1 MRLSRF
7 ALLCAIVL
15 LVQGCAAPLDGGG
28 KLLSR
33 EGEVRA
39 QPVVFPMGLDDI
51 RRLARDGKTAADIVV
66 ELDRTSTV
74 LDIKPS
80 EVDSLLASGV
90 PLEVLDWLH
99 QRQLDALGDTWKS
112 KLTQQQQDHAR
123 DLQRLRNE
131 MELRAL
137 SRQPFGYPPY
147 YRYGPGFHF
156 GF

>member
-1 MRLSRF
+1 MRMVIVVVAF
-7 ALLCAIVL
+7 ALPLAL
-15 LVQGCAAPLDGGG
+15 QGCASPSGGG
-28 KLLSR
+28 RVLSR

-39 QPVVFPMGLDDI
+39 QPVVFPMSLDDV
-51 RRLARDGKTAADIVV
+51 RRMARDGRAPDAIVA

-80 EVDSLLASGV
+80 EVDGLIASGI

-99 QRQLDALGDTWKS
+99 QRQLDALGDTWKGR
-112 KLTQQQQDHAR
+112 LAQQQQDHVR

-137 SRQPFGYPPY
+137 SRQPFGYYPY
-147 YRYGPGFHF
+147 YRYGPGLHF

>member
-1 MRLSRF
+1 MRVVRV
-7 ALLCAIVL
+7 ALVCAIAL
-15 LVQGCAAPLDGGG
+15 LVQACAVPSNGGG
-28 KLLSR
+28 KVLSR

-39 QPVVFPMGLDDI
+39 QPIVFPMSLDDV
-51 RRLARDGKTAADIVV
+51 RRMAKDGKSAADMVA

-80 EVDSLLASGV
+80 EVDSLLTSGI
-90 PLEVLDWLH
+90 PMEVLDWLH
-99 QRQLDALGDTWKS
+99 QRQLDALGDTWKG
-112 KLTQQQQDHAR
+112 KLAQQQQDHVR

-137 SRQPFGYPPY
+137 SRHPFGYPPY